1 MGEAKRARMTIT
13 EFLRWQEFQED
24 HYELVDGE
32 PQLHRLMSGAS
43 QRHDHITMNALLLLG
58 NQLRGHRCQPITADV
73 AIQVPGRGLRRA
85 DAAVDCGPLR
95 DAEYVASEP
104 ILVVEVLSPSTRQ
117 IDRFR
122 KLEEYKTVASLRY
135 ILLIEPSQ
143 PTAKLY
149 QRDGESWTSIDP
161 IGLDATIEVVDLDL
175 TLPLRDLYEGLSF
188 ENGEPERVG
197 AENP

>member
-1 MGEAKRARMTIT
+1 MTVA

-24 HYELVDGE
+24 RYELVDGE

-43 QRHDHITMNALLLLG
+43 QRHDQITMNALLLLG
-58 NQLRGHRCQPITADV
+58 IALRGQRCRPITADV

-95 DAEYVASEP
+95 DTEHVASEP
-104 ILVVEVLSPSTRQ
+104 LLVVEVLSPSTRQ

-122 KLEEYKTVASLRY
+122 KLEEYKSVPTLRY

-143 PTAKLY
+143 ATTKLY
-149 QRDGESWTSIDP
+149 QRDREAWTSIDVV
-161 IGLDATIEVVDLDL
+161 GLDAAIDIADLSL
-175 TLPLRDLYEGLSF
+175 RLPLRDLYQGLSL
-188 ENGEPERVG
+188 EAG
-197 AENP
+197 A